1 MNFKTI
7 STIEEQMSHARKD
20 FFCEKVTRLNNVPV
34 RFQSSGNI

>member
-20 FFCEKVTRLNNVPV
+20 FFCEKVTRLNNVPGSFPV
-34 RFQSSGNI
+34 VQ